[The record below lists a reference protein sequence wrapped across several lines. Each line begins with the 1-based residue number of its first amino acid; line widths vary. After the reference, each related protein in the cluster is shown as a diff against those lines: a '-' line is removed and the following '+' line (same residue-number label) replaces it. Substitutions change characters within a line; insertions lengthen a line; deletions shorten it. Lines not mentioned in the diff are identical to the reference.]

1 MLQGNRRLFSA
12 FSIEKR
18 ERIYESVLSG
28 GRIIIVVPGDG
39 RRWKCFFYFH
49 VFSPPQSKL
58 SKCIFKQRETE
69 LQSIM
74 NFTQS

>member
-39 RRWKCFFYFH
+39 RRWKCFFYFQ
-49 VFSPPQSKL
+49 VFSPPHPNCPKIFSNNVKLNTNQS
-58 SKCIFKQRETE
+58 
-69 LQSIM
+69 
-74 NFTQS
+74 

>member
-39 RRWKCFFYFH
+39 RSWKCFFCFQ
-49 VFSPPQSKL
+49 VFSPPQSTPNCPKIFSNNVKL
-58 SKCIFKQRETE
+58 NTN
-69 LQSIM
+69 QS
-74 NFTQS
+74 